1 MIQNLRLKKLALSED
16 RYIQGASPRST
27 FSSTGSASQG
37 GISPCNTPT
46 ENPPYSPQIR
56 TEILIRQQEPL
67 LAYGRNSHMI
77 VSVGPKHL
85 ISIRSNAVLQKYC
98 NILCFRCSLKAS
110 IVLQEILFSL
120 FFETFLFILLIP
132 LYVPF
137 IVVWYFLW
145 IPIVYDTLMVCT

>member
-1 MIQNLRLKKLALSED
+1 MLSPQSLKAKVLQSDQLFHPQVLPPKGG
-16 RYIQGASPRST
+16 YPHVILPRK
-27 FSSTGSASQG
+27 
-37 GISPCNTPT
+37 I
-46 ENPPYSPQIR
+46 PPYSPQIR

-145 IPIVYDTLMVCT
+145 ILIVYDTLMVCT